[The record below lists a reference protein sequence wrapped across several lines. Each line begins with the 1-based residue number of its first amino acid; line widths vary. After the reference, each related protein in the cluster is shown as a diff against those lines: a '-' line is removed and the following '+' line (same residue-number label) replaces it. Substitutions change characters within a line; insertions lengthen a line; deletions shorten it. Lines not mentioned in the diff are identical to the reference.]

1 MNIPASILCPRR
13 TILAV
18 AKRASVGLFVALT
31 WCATL
36 SAQRAVLRSLDASG
50 YPVMRASI
58 YAFDSTGTPVLP
70 DTTRDRRV
78 NDNGSRQTLGQ
89 VRYDG
94 PATSR
99 DFGITFV
106 IDATSPALPKALA
119 SSITSWDTGIVEE
132 HDAAL
137 VAFGSLPYIVRDFAQ
152 ASLSLRDAASRF
164 PVLRGGTN
172 LTSALLDSLCGAVTV
187 SLRDPRSRGIVLVTD
202 AQSSVPTDSALR
214 GLRAAGA
221 RLCVV
226 TLGACAS
233 PSLRALALA
242 SGGVCFDSVPLAA
255 FGSAIR
261 SCTYII
267 RGAPSATIEWSNSP
281 MSCDNVREVRFDI
294 LSLRTQLLHRY
305 VVHDTLLRIAGIEP
319 RFVTVPDIP
328 VGDSVDIPVSVI
340 ARGADLLVTD
350 VTTDDSACTPVTPV
364 GSRILTRATPYAT
377 TLRFVRRSAKEQRVI
392 VTIRSNA
399 CRSESAVIL
408 VKGLPGGDIRPILR
422 TELGGRRLRP
432 RTAQSIAWS
441 GLAPDDSVV
450 VELSTDA
457 GTTWSDSS
465 PPFGGTDAVWTVPA
479 VSSTRC
485 LLVIRSR
492 LRGTTD
498 TSDQFSINVSDL
510 PVQPISFGNVRSH
523 DAVDRTVSGC
533 WKNTRT
539 AAVQVDSVRTSS
551 SELRLLRGEDCSVP
565 SGSSWDCVLQLH
577 ARRSGEFVDTLSVYI
592 DDDILR
598 IPLTAFV
605 TERRMFVPETIAFTD
620 VSVGGIIDTV
630 VEAAISLRG
639 SAPSTLTCTR
649 LERLP
654 PDTSHYS
661 VTAPRAPFDLT
672 PALYAQ
678 SLIVS
683 FGAQEQALSSSRIVV
698 ESADGAE
705 EIRLVGNAVCGAPS
719 PLTRITLPDTVS
731 ASIGDMVRIPLRY
744 APLPKGYRP
753 APRPWT
759 LTLRVPGSLMY
770 PVGSTPKGE
779 MVGLDRRIVLTGLG
793 FERGDTLTH
802 ADFVATLGAGDGGT
816 VFVESFRWD
825 DLCGGAEGLRDA
837 HLAIRNPCV
846 AGGLRAYLSGD
857 SLHVVSISPNPA
869 GDEAEIRYVLRE
881 TGPTAIEL
889 VDLFGRVLLAL
900 PASVQERGEHR
911 LALPLGGLND
921 GEYYMR
927 IITPTATTAAA
938 LKVVR

>member
-1 MNIPASILCPRR
+1 MKPSSMSSLPRALRNAVMIAAVVTAYMPA
-13 TILAV
+13 T
-18 AKRASVGLFVALT
+18 
-31 WCATL
+31 
-36 SAQRAVLRSLDASG
+36 AQRAVLRSLDLG
-50 YPVMRASI
+50 TYPVMRASV
-58 YAFDSTGTPVLP
+58 YAFDSAGTPVLP

-78 NDNGSRQTLGQ
+78 TDNGTRQTLGM
-89 VRYDG
+89 VNYD
-94 PATSR
+94 PPVPPR
-99 DFGITFV
+99 PFGVTFA
-106 IDATSPALPKALA
+106 ISATSPALPKALA
-119 SSITSWDTGIVEE
+119 SALVSWDKDIDID
-132 HDAAL
+132 HDAAII
-137 VAFGSLPYIVRDFAQ
+137 AFGSLPYVVRDFAQ
-152 ASLSLRDAASRF
+152 ASLSVRDAAARF
-164 PVLRGGTN
+164 PVLRGGTD
-172 LTSALLDSLCGAVTV
+172 LTSALLDTLCGAITV
-187 SLRDPRSRGIVLVTD
+187 SLRDTRPRGIVLVTD
-202 AQSSVPTDSALR
+202 AQTSVPADSALR
-214 GLRAAGA
+214 LLQSHGI
-221 RLCVV
+221 RLCTV

-233 PSLRALALA
+233 ASMRALALA
-242 SGGVCFDSVPLAA
+242 SGGVCLDSVSPTVL
-255 FGSAIR
+255 GSALR
-261 SCTYII
+261 ACVHII
-267 RGAPSATIEWSNSP
+267 HGAPSATIEWTNDP
-281 MSCDNVREVRFDI
+281 ASCDTARDVRFDI

-392 VTIRSNA
+392 VTIQSTA

-441 GLAPDDSVV
+441 GLAPDDSVS

-457 GTTWSDSS
+457 GTSWSVSS
-465 PPFGGTDAVWTVPA
+465 PPFGGNDAVWTVPA

-498 TSDQFSINVSDL
+498 TSDQFSIGVSDL
-510 PVQPISFGNVRSH
+510 PIQPISFGNVRSQE
-523 DAVDRTVSGC
+523 AVDRAFSGA
-533 WKNTRT
+533 WRNTRT
-539 AAVQVDSVRTSS
+539 SAVHVDSVRSTS

-577 ARRSGEFVDTLSVYI
+577 ARRSGQFVDTLSVYV

-598 IPLTAFV
+598 IPFTAFV
-605 TERRMFVPETIAFTD
+605 TERRVFTPETIAFTGA
-620 VSVGGIIDTV
+620 SVGGIIDTV
-630 VEAAISLRG
+630 VDAGIAVRG
-639 SAPSTLTCTR
+639 TPAPSIVCTR
-649 LERLP
+649 VERLS
-654 PDTSHYS
+654 PDTGRYA
-661 VTAPRAPFDLT
+661 VTAPAVPFTLDSARSAR
-672 PALYAQ
+672 PIA
-678 SLIVS
+678 VS
-683 FGAQEQALSSSRIVV
+683 FSAREQGLSSSRIVV
-698 ESADGAE
+698 ESADGSE

-719 PLTRITLPDTVS
+719 PRTRITLPDTVV
-731 ASIGDMVRIPLRY
+731 ASIGGIVSIPLRY

-753 APRPWT
+753 AARPWT
-759 LTLRVPGSLMY
+759 LTLRVPGSILY
-770 PVGSTPKGE
+770 PTGTTPKGDV
-779 MVGLDRRIVLTGLG
+779 VGADRRIVLSGTG
-793 FERGDTLTH
+793 FESGDTLTH
-802 ADFVATLGAGDGGT
+802 ADFVAALGASDEGT
-816 VFVESFRWD
+816 VFVESFRWND
-825 DLCGGAEGLRDA
+825 ACGGVEGPRDG
-837 HLAIRNPCV
+837 HLVIRNPCN

-911 LALPLGGLND
+911 LAVPLGALND
-921 GEYYMR
+921 GEYYVR
-927 IITPTATTAAA
+927 IVTPTAATAAVV
-938 LKVVR
+938 KVVR